1 MSRWRN
7 IFTKRSSDVDEE
19 IRFHIALAIRDRI
32 ERGES
37 PETARIAVMR
47 EFGNVLLVKEVV
59 SETWGWGWFDRFI
72 QDLRFAVR
80 QLRKSPG
87 FAVTV
92 VLIVALAVGANTTIF
107 SLAYALL
114 LRSLPVARP
123 DQLVQLQLGKLGAKP
138 SPYLTSA
145 IYGEVK
151 DQQRVFSGLCAWQ
164 GYWFTG
170 EQNGDGRTVGSAK
183 VSGDCFATLGL
194 QAFAGRLL
202 ESQDDKPDAP
212 TTVISYAYWQKR
224 FNRDPKIIG
233 KRIIML
239 DPFSHPTSLTIVG
252 VLPQAFQSVEVGD
265 APAIFIPL
273 GDRRDNFN
281 QGVLIFARLLKGVSA
296 RQAQEQIAPGF
307 QSWNASLAAKDR
319 PEPNARLEV
328 VSSRAGYSG
337 LGTQY
342 KKPIVLLQAL
352 VGILLLA
359 SCAYLGTLLTAR
371 SIVRRREFA
380 LRAALGASRVRL
392 IRQSFSESLLLAL
405 AGSFIGVFFA
415 WMAGRFLLTFVQSD
429 PGPSTISVGPGRDVL
444 LFTLATTTLAV
455 MLWGLIPAFRASRV
469 TILEDMRG
477 SGGSFNSGVPQ
488 RRVGRWLVPLQ
499 VALSLLIVV
508 VAGLLSTTLVRLL
521 SQNNGY
527 QLRGAVF
534 ASTDFPYVFGK
545 ESTAKIAAELELQRA
560 VLERLNHTPGIP
572 AASIGMVHVLGG
584 ATYLN
589 MFRASR
595 LGDNQD
601 YDFKSQTIMNYIA
614 PRYFEIMG
622 TRLIRGRDFTDSDT
636 ATSHPVCIITRAA
649 ERHFFAHEDAVGR
662 MLYQPQDK
670 DQVKA
675 LTVVGVVDD
684 MRYNDLRTD
693 APPIVY
699 LDFTQME
706 EARNLEF
713 VIKTDNP
720 APAVADLRN
729 ILRTMAPGVHVTNSI
744 TMEEQVGQSLSR
756 ERLLATLSTF
766 FAGLGLLLG
775 AISLYGVLSY
785 SVNCRTA
792 EIGVRMALGASRG
805 TVVRLIIGEA
815 ARLVIPG
822 LIIGGTVCV
831 GATRLLRSLLYETEP
846 MDPMTVTLS
855 LVAIVAIALVASWL
869 PAHHASRI
877 DPMQALRAE

>member
-1 MSRWRN
+1 M
-7 IFTKRSSDVDEE
+7 KD
-19 IRFHIALAIRDRI
+19 
-32 ERGES
+32 
-37 PETARIAVMR
+37 
-47 EFGNVLLVKEVV
+47 VV
-59 SETWGWGWFDRFI
+59 SESAGWGWFDRLV
-72 QDLRFAVR
+72 QDLRFSVR

-114 LRSLPVARP
+114 LRSLPVPHP
-123 DQLVQLQLGKLGAKP
+123 DQLVQLQVATVDSKP

-145 IYGEVK
+145 IYREVK

-170 EQNGDGRTVGSAK
+170 EQNGDGRTVSTAK

-194 QAFAGRLL
+194 QAFVGRLL
-202 ESQDDKPDAP
+202 EPQDDKLDTQTA
-212 TTVISYAYWQKR
+212 VISYAYWQKR
-224 FNRDPKIIG
+224 FNGDPNIIG

-239 DPFSHPTSLTIVG
+239 DPFSQATPLTIVG
-252 VLPQAFQSVEVGD
+252 VLPQAFQSIEVGD
-265 APAIFIPL
+265 APSFFVPL
-273 GDRRDNFN
+273 GDRRENFN
-281 QGVLIFARLLKGVSA
+281 QNIFIFARLLKGVTA
-296 RQAQEQIAPGF
+296 RKAQEQTAPGF

-328 VSSRAGYSG
+328 VSSRTGYSE
-337 LGTQY
+337 LGMEY

-352 VGILLLA
+352 VGVLLLA

-371 SIVRRREFA
+371 SIARRREFA

-405 AGSFIGVFFA
+405 AGSVIGVFFA
-415 WMAGRFLLTFVQSD
+415 WMAGKFLLTFVQSE

-455 MLWGLIPAFRASRV
+455 MLWGLVPAFRASRV
-469 TILEDMRG
+469 SILEDMKG
-477 SGGSFNSGVPQ
+477 SGGSANSRMPQ
-488 RRVGRWLVPLQ
+488 KRVGRWLVPLQ
-499 VALSLLIVV
+499 VALSSLIVV

-527 QLRGAVF
+527 QLRGAIF
-534 ASTDFPYVFGK
+534 ASTDFPFVFGK
-545 ESTAKIAAELELQRA
+545 DAKAKNAAELEIQRA

-584 ATYLN
+584 ATYMN
-589 MFRASR
+589 SFRASR
-595 LGDNQD
+595 IGDNQD
-601 YDFKSQTIMNYIA
+601 YDLKSQSIMNYIA

-636 ATSHPVCIITRAA
+636 ATSIPVCIITRAA
-649 ERHFFAHEDAVGR
+649 ERHFFADMDAVGR
-662 MLYQPQDK
+662 TLYLPQGK

-675 LTVVGVVDD
+675 LTIVGVVDD
-684 MRYNDLRTD
+684 MRFQDLRTD

-713 VIKTDNP
+713 VIKTDHP
-720 APAVADLRN
+720 ASAVADLRD
-729 ILRTMAPGVHVTNSI
+729 ILRTLAPGVHVTNSI
-744 TMEEQVGQSLSR
+744 TMEEQVDRSLSR

-766 FAGLGLLLG
+766 FAALGLLLG

-785 SVNCRTA
+785 SVICRTA
-792 EIGVRMALGASRG
+792 EIGIRMALGASRG
-805 TVVRLIIGEA
+805 NVLRMIVGEA

-822 LIIGGTVCV
+822 LMIGGAVCV

-855 LVAIVAIALVASWL
+855 LVAIVAIALIASWL
-869 PAHHASRI
+869 PARHASRI
-877 DPMQALRAE
+877 DPMEALRTE